1 MQSNNT
7 SLIPSLI
14 WHQNRES
21 IFFVIEL
28 PETSEHNINISNE
41 KLYFFALSNS
51 KSYEMNFDF
60 FENIDSEKSSYTIE
74 NKHIK
79 FSLKKGESNN
89 WLFLTKD
96 KNVYRNNIKIN
107 WNAWVDED
115 EEEEPDLSQ
124 QMDFQRMMASMG
136 GGGMDMASMGGGM
149 DMASM
154 MGGMG
159 DGEEDEVDDALG
171 GQDDTLD
178 GQDDTLDGQD
188 EGSLHNDDCQDKE
201 CEECSA

>member
-7 SLIPSLI
+7 NLIPSLV
-14 WHQNRES
+14 WHQNKES

-28 PETSEHNINISNE
+28 PETSEHNINISDE
-41 KLYFFALSNS
+41 KLYFYALSNS
-51 KSYEMNFDF
+51 KSYEMAFDF
-60 FENIDSEKSSYTIE
+60 FENIDNEKSSYTIE

-79 FSLKKGESNN
+79 FSLKKQESNN

-115 EEEEPDLSQ
+115 EEEQPDLSQ

-136 GGGMDMASMGGGM
+136 GGM

-159 DGEEDEVDDALG
+159 GMDMASMTGGMDGDGAEEISNEVEDVLGDEDDN
-171 GQDDTLD
+171 
-178 GQDDTLDGQD
+178 
-188 EGSLHNDDCQDKE
+188 LHSEE

>member
-7 SLIPSLI
+7 NLIPSLI
-14 WHQNRES
+14 WHQNKEN

-28 PETSEHNINISNE
+28 PETSEHNINISDE
-41 KLYFFALSNS
+41 KLYFYALSNS
-51 KSYEMNFDF
+51 KSYEMVFDF
-60 FENIDSEKSSYTIE
+60 FENVDSEKSSYTIE

-79 FSLKKGESNN
+79 FSLKKRELNN

-136 GGGMDMASMGGGM
+136 GGGMDMANMMGGMGGGM

-154 MGGMG
+154 MGGNG
-159 DGEEDEVDDALG
+159 EDEDIGEEVDNALG
-171 GQDDTLD
+171 DETDTHHS
-178 GQDDTLDGQD
+178 
-188 EGSLHNDDCQDKE
+188 EDDCTDEE

>member
-7 SLIPSLI
+7 NLIPSLI
-14 WHQNRES
+14 WHQNKES

-41 KLYFFALSNS
+41 KLSFFALSSS
-51 KSYEMNFDF
+51 KSYEMAFDF
-60 FENIDSEKSSYTIE
+60 FENIDSEKSSYIIE

-115 EEEEPDLSQ
+115 EEDEPDLSQ

-136 GGGMDMASMGGGM
+136 GGGMDMASMMGGMGGGM

-154 MGGMG
+154 MGGN
-159 DGEEDEVDDALG
+159 GEEEEIDDALG
-171 GQDDTLD
+171 GQDDA
-178 GQDDTLDGQD
+178 
-188 EGSLHNDDCQDKE
+188 EEE

>member
-7 SLIPSLI
+7 NLIPSLI
-14 WHQNRES
+14 WHQNKES

-28 PETSEHNINISNE
+28 PETSEHNIIISNE
-41 KLYFFALSNS
+41 KLSFFALSSS

-60 FENIDSEKSSYTIE
+60 FENVDSEKSSYTIE

-79 FSLKKGESNN
+79 FSLKKAESNN

-136 GGGMDMASMGGGM
+136 GGGMDMASMMGGMGGGM

-171 GQDDTLD
+171 GQDDALG
-178 GQDDTLDGQD
+178 GQDDSLGEQD
-188 EGSLHNDDCQDKE
+188 DAEEE